1 MCSVHYHS
9 PYHGG
14 TAALSVWGKWEGKR
28 EGEER
33 GDSEGMQKTERRRER
48 GRNRWRERESNIRS
62 FLAMT
67 IMCAKLNS
75 ISVHMTAGVMPTLQR
90 VSTPSSLEIR
100 NSALK
105 ALVYPLRSATGSL

>member
-1 MCSVHYHS
+1 MKGCRRQ
-9 PYHGG
+9 
-14 TAALSVWGKWEGKR
+14 KE
-28 EGEER
+28 EER
-33 GDSEGMQKTERRRER
+33 EAGTG
-48 GRNRWRERESNIRS
+48 GERESNIRS